1 MYSSIRPFPIII
13 NSTLSLPSQLYFCKI
28 KAHEQD
34 KLRFFP
40 RMSDAQLMSAT
51 YAYSIYMFNIE
62 HISYAYAALGFI
74 HALPNDEYEDSFV

>member
-1 MYSSIRPFPIII
+1 
-13 NSTLSLPSQLYFCKI
+13 
-28 KAHEQD
+28 
-34 KLRFFP
+34 
-40 RMSDAQLMSAT
+40 MSDAQLMSAT